1 MVASGKSTA
10 AQVKPIGLGTFSGV
24 FTPSILTILGIIL
37 FLRVGFVVGD
47 AGLGRA
53 LLIILMA
60 NAISVLTSIS
70 LSAIATNLR
79 VKGGGDYY
87 LISRTLGVEF
97 GGALGL
103 VLFLAQSVSIA
114 FYAIGFG
121 EAVAAIV
128 DRVGATPPIDR
139 ALLPQAVAAIAVAL
153 LLILAWLGSD
163 WATRFQYV
171 VMAVLFAAISAFLIG
186 GLMLWDSE
194 RLVSNVPRSGGLPF
208 WTLFALFFP
217 AVTGFTQGVSLSG
230 DLRDPGK
237 SLPKGTFLAVGISL
251 VIYIAVAVIFAAAVP
266 GAELVADNN
275 AMRRISVVSW
285 LVDAGVI
292 AATLSSAL
300 ASFLGAPR
308 ILQSLAGDRVFPFL
322 NLFAKGFGPSNNP
335 RRGVLLSTLI
345 AFGTIAAGDLNFIAP
360 IVSMFFLISYG
371 LLNYATYV
379 EAKANSPSFR
389 PRFRFFDQRLSLLGG
404 LACLGAMVAINPT
417 AAVVAVVLLFAIHA
431 YVASSVPVDR
441 WADSGRAQRF
451 QRLRGDL
458 LQILAEPTHP
468 RYWRPILLAF
478 ADNPERRSRLLRFAS
493 WLEGGSGITTVVKLI
508 QGEGAQAL
516 KECKTVEQELAKEI
530 GTLKLAAFP
539 RSILSAHV
547 QEAMPVL
554 LQSYGLGPLRA
565 NTVLL
570 NWLNPDKARDPAA
583 LKEYASWSRVAL
595 RYGCNVVILDAE
607 AKDFEKLDAAPHRK
621 RVIDVWYRE
630 NATGRLML
638 LLAYLMTRVKNWRDA
653 RVRLFAAPNGD
664 MSPDECR
671 ANLEQMLDEVRIVA
685 EPVIAKDV
693 SPQTVSE
700 HSGDSSMVFLP
711 FKLTDDGP
719 LSVTGA
725 PLNDYVDSLGL
736 VALALARQ
744 DIVLD
749 ADPEA
754 GEYAEVAQAVDK
766 AEHAQKT
773 AAKLEK
779 QAAKVEKHVEKARKM
794 AEKGQTD
801 GEQEQLPEL
810 ENAVTNAERD
820 AERARRRV
828 AKARAKADDAVRE
841 AEELTGSGPSED
853 PPADESTEK

>member
-1 MVASGKSTA
+1 MVASGKA
-10 AQVKPIGLGTFSGV
+10 NEAQAQPSGLGTFSGV

-37 FLRVGFVVGD
+37 FLRVGFVVGE

-128 DRVGATPPIDR
+128 DRVGAVPPIDR

-163 WATRFQYV
+163 WATRFQFV

-194 RLVSNVPRSGGLPF
+194 RLISNVPRSGSLPF
-208 WTLFALFFP
+208 WALFALFFP

-237 SLPKGTFLAVGISL
+237 SLPKGTFMAVGLSL
-251 VIYIAVAVIFAAAVP
+251 VIYVAVAVLFAAAVP
-266 GAELVADNN
+266 GKELVTDSGV
-275 AMRRISVVSW
+275 MRRISVVPW
-285 LVDAGVI
+285 LIDAGVI

-308 ILQSLAGDRVFPFL
+308 ILQSLASDRVFPFL
-322 NLFAKGFGPSNNP
+322 NPFAAGAGPSNNP
-335 RRGVLLSTLI
+335 RRGVLLATLI
-345 AFGTIAAGDLNFIAP
+345 AFGTIAAGDLNVIAP

-371 LLNYATYV
+371 LLNYATFV
-379 EAKANSPSFR
+379 EARANSPSFR

-404 LACLGAMVAINPT
+404 LACLGVMIAINPT
-417 AAVVAVVLLFAIHA
+417 AAAVAVVLLFAIHA
-431 YVASSVPVDR
+431 YVAARVPVDR

-458 LQILAEPTHP
+458 LRILAEPTHP
-468 RYWRPILLAF
+468 RYWRPVLLAF
-478 ADNPERRSRLLRFAS
+478 SDDPERRARLLRIAS
-493 WLEGGSGITTVVKLI
+493 WLEGGSGITTMVKVI

-516 KECKTVEQELAKEI
+516 KEAREVERALAKEI
-530 GTLKLAAFP
+530 GELKLPAFP
-539 RSILSAHV
+539 RAVLAANAE
-547 QEAMPVL
+547 EAIPIL

-570 NWLNPDKARDPAA
+570 NWLNRASEDPGG
-583 LKEYASWSRVAL
+583 LKKYGEWSRIAL
-595 RYGCNVVILDAE
+595 RYNCNVVILDAE

-638 LLAYLMTRVKNWRDA
+638 LLAYLMTRVKSWHDA
-653 RVRLFAAPNGD
+653 RVRLFAAPDGKK
-664 MSPDECR
+664 SPEECR
-671 ANLEQMLDEVRIVA
+671 AELEQMLDEVRIVA
-685 EPVIAKDV
+685 EPVIVQEV

-700 HSGDSSMVFLP
+700 NSGNSSFVFLP
-711 FKLTDDGP
+711 FRVTEGEP
-719 LSVTGA
+719 RSVSGD
-725 PLNDYVDSLGL
+725 PLNDYVRPLGL
-736 VALALARQ
+736 VALTLARQ
-744 DIVLD
+744 DMVLD

-766 AEHAQKT
+766 AEQAQKT
-773 AAKLEK
+773 AVKVEK
-779 QAAKVEKHVEKARKM
+779 QAAKVTKEAEKARQKVEKAQ
-794 AEKGQTD
+794 AAGD
-801 GEQEQLPEL
+801 QEQLPEL
-810 ENAVTNAERD
+810 EDARTAAEED
-820 AERARRRV
+820 AERSRRRV
-828 AKARAKADDAVRE
+828 AKARVKADDATRE
-841 AEELTGSGPSED
+841 AEELTGPGPSDDSSTE
-853 PPADESTEK
+853 ESTKN